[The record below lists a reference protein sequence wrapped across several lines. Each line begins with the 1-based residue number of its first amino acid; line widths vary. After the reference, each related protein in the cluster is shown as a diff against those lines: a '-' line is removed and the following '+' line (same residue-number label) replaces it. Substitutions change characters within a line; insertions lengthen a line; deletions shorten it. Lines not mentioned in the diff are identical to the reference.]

1 MQASPD
7 QAGPWILIPARIRAI
22 QGITHSRLMLESI
35 PPNVKSVGRENIEEN
50 LMNLALI
57 ARILPP
63 QNKMPVCT
71 AQTVHKAI
79 VSMVLIQMAI
89 LSA

>member
-22 QGITHSRLMLESI
+22 QGIKHSQLMLASI
-35 PPNVKSVGRENIEEN
+35 PPSVKSAGRENIAEN
-50 LMNLALI
+50 LMNHALI
-57 ARILPP
+57 ARILQP

-71 AQTVHKAI
+71 APNVNKAT